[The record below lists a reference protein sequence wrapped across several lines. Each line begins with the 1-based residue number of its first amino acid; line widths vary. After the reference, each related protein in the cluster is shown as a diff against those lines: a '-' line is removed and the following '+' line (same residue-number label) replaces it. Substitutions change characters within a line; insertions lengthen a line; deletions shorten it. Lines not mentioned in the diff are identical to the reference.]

1 MPYSKALDAKIDVV
15 AIKDVLDSELWE
27 CTRDQANVLVRDH
40 RGEAWRIWLVEE
52 VDKYLLAGPQEIQSI
67 IDRKKQKPGPYLK

>member
-1 MPYSKALDAKIDVV
+1 MKYSKVLDAEIDVV
-15 AIKDVLDSELWE
+15 AIKDVLDTELWE

-52 VDKYLLAGPQEIQSI
+52 VDKYMLAEPEDLLAI
-67 IDRKKQKPGPYLK
+67 IEKKKVKPGPYLK